1 MQVQYP
7 TTAGQAVDAYGNPV
21 NPAGASTYP
30 PSTSYTG
37 KKTRIFKFHHWT
49 LLYLYKREI
58 KIYNNRK

>member
-37 KKTRIFKFHHWT
+37 KKTRKLKFHHWT
-49 LLYLYKREI
+49 
-58 KIYNNRK
+58 RK